1 MLIRVLSVAEDEL
14 REAVAYY
21 NGQGPGLG
29 FELAA
34 EVKAA
39 FGRIASFPD
48 AWPAFSA
55 RTRRCIVNRFP
66 FGVLYRLQDDV
77 LLVIAIMHLRRDPKR
92 WQDRAG

>member
-1 MLIRVLSVAEDEL
+1 MRVVVLSSAEEEF

-21 NGQGPGLG
+21 NAQGPGLG

-39 FGRIASFPD
+39 FGRIAAYPN
-48 AWPAFSA
+48 AWPEFST

-66 FGVLYRLQDDV
+66 YGVLYQQRADAILI
-77 LLVIAIMHLRRDPKR
+77 LGIMHLRRSPKR

>member
-1 MLIRVLSVAEDEL
+1 MRVVVLSSAEEEF

-39 FGRIASFPD
+39 FGRIAAYPN
-48 AWPAFSA
+48 AWPEFST

-66 FGVLYRLQDDV
+66 YGVLYQQRGDAILI
-77 LLVIAIMHLRRDPKR
+77 LGIMHLRRSPKR